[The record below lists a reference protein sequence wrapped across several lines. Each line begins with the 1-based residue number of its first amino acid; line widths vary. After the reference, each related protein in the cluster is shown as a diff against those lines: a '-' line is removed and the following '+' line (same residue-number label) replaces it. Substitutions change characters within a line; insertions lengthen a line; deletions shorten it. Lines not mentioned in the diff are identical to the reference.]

1 MELAKSLIDE
11 ILNDV
16 VTQDRFYK
24 YYRAC
29 NTNAS
34 LDDLLDS
41 AKKHF
46 PSFACEKL
54 KRKYSI
60 PTSESKKIKDELL
73 LASKLESSSKF
84 KKSFTRKSNFESEGI
99 LSFRL

>member
-1 MELAKSLIDE
+1 MEIAKNLIDE
-11 ILNDV
+11 ILDDV
-16 VTQDRFYK
+16 VTQERFYK

-29 NTNAS
+29 NTNAT

-60 PTSESKKIKDELL
+60 PSSENKRVKDELFI
-73 LASKLESSSKF
+73 ASKIETSSNSKKNF
-84 KKSFTRKSNFESEGI
+84 MRKSNFKTEAI
-99 LSFRL
+99 LSFRI